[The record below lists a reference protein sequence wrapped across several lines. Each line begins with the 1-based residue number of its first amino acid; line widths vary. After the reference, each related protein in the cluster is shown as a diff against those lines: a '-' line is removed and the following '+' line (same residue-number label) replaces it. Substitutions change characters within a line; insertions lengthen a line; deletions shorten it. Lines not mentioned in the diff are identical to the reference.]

1 MEVIV
6 IFEGKEITNLSK
18 LGAEAFVKQNKGA
31 HIKGVETVAPVV
43 KKKETAAGDVD
54 EPYKRERTQKEA
66 PVAELVE
73 PVEPIEKEAPV
84 AELIK
89 DVEVQEKPKAIENEK
104 EETQVDMPVK
114 PIAPVEVQEG
124 QQAVE
129 DEIDTHYGRKR
140 SKK

>member
-6 IFEGKEITNLSK
+6 VFEGKEITNLSK

-54 EPYKRERTQKEA
+54 EPYKRERTQKEK
-66 PVAELVE
+66 PVAELAE
-73 PVEPIEKEAPV
+73 PVEPIE
-84 AELIK
+84 
-89 DVEVQEKPKAIENEK
+89 
-104 EETQVDMPVK
+104 
-114 PIAPVEVQEG
+114 PVEVQKKQE
-124 QQAVE
+124 AVE